1 MSNNLL
7 IDRQFLL
14 DLICRMVNPNLFE
27 IDLPIVLDSRTIQ
40 QVNVY
45 AVAIVCSAVREH
57 FASYSKNEN
66 WLLDECEGMESKNGE
81 WKIHFLCP
89 KL

>member
-1 MSNNLL
+1 MKMSKGLL

-40 QVNVY
+40 HVNVY
-45 AVAIVCSAVREH
+45 AVVIVRSAVREH
-57 FASYSKNEN
+57 FALY
-66 WLLDECEGMESKNGE
+66 
-81 WKIHFLCP
+81 P
-89 KL
+89 KTVVRWNHIELRLKKANI